1 MMGGDVMR
9 VPSCAFICGPPSL
22 QMKAHDGTRIT
33 SPPIIVTFQKLFR
46 PLSLALATSAKSGW
60 RDQDMVVASF
70 AKHLLGISAR
80 RFAFE
85 TRFTDLSET
94 SALICRK
101 IRSHIGPIRIQK
113 VAVITDGVPR

>member
-1 MMGGDVMR
+1 
-9 VPSCAFICGPPSL
+9 
-22 QMKAHDGTRIT
+22 
-33 SPPIIVTFQKLFR
+33 
-46 PLSLALATSAKSGW
+46 
-60 RDQDMVVASF
+60 MVVASF

-113 VAVITDGVPR
+113 VAVITDGVPRRSGFMQILADFVGTFRKRYYGESCLYCCRRLLSFGRTIFCPPPLSFSD